1 MDEDVKAGMEETLNA
16 TRPAA
21 REPDD
26 ILPPKTPYPEPTTS
40 TALGLVPAKFLDFR
54 TTMSDYH
61 SQLSEA
67 YRKIDQIMS
76 GAVARAEQAAASLEA
91 KTKEQD
97 NELKKYGV

>member
-26 ILPPKTPYPEPTTS
+26 ILPPQTPGTS
-40 TALGLVPAKFLDFR
+40 LGLVPAKFLDFK

-61 SQLSEA
+61 SQMSEA

-76 GAVARAEQAAASLEA
+76 KAVARAEQAAASLEA